1 MTATGIVTPSG
12 VVTATIIKRSPESE
26 RLQRLMRDIH
36 LGSNLGKLFL
46 SVVPYLKAA
55 GQYGLAAD
63 LLEQLRSVVVIE
75 SAVFARIVRIDGSRG
90 DYELAGTKVVT
101 TAGVNAIVDAFQN
114 TVELEN
120 FKYHGIGTGT
130 TAEAVGDTA
139 LVTELTTEYNPN
151 STRATGTTI
160 EGATANVYRTVATN
174 TPDAAPA
181 AAIREHGIFSQAATG
196 GGTLL
201 DRTLFASPGYTL
213 ANGEGLQ
220 TQYDMTYTAGS

>member
-1 MTATGIVTPSG
+1 MLTNGTLTPAG
-12 VVTATIIKRSPESE
+12 VVTPTIIRRSADAE
-26 RLQRLMRDIH
+26 RLERAMKGLR

-46 SVVPYLKAA
+46 RVVPHLRAV
-55 GQYGLAAD
+55 GEYGLAAD
-63 LLEQLRSVVVIE
+63 LLEQLRSVVVME
-75 SAVFARIVRIDGSRG
+75 SALFARIVRVDGSRG
-90 DYELAGTKVVT
+90 EYNLVGTKVVT

-130 TAEAVGDTA
+130 SAEAVGNTA

-151 STRATGTTI
+151 STRATGTTT

-181 AAIREHGIFSQAATG
+181 AAIREHGVFDQASTA

-213 ANGEGLQ
+213 ASGEGLQ
-220 TQYDMTYTAGS
+220 TQYDLTFTAGS

>member
-1 MTATGIVTPSG
+1 MYGNGTITPSG
-12 VVTATIIKRSPESE
+12 VVTPTIIRRSPDSE
-26 RLQRLMRDIH
+26 RLQRLMSDLR
-36 LGSNLGKLFL
+36 LGSNLGRLFL
-46 SVVPYLKAA
+46 RVVPVLKSA

-75 SAVFARIVRIDGSRG
+75 SAVFVKIFRRDGSIEDHG
-90 DYELAGTKVVT
+90 LAGTKVVT

-130 TAEAVGDTA
+130 SAEAVGNTA
-139 LVTELTTEYNPN
+139 LVTELTTEYSPN
-151 STRATGTTI
+151 STRATGTTT

-181 AAIREHGIFSQAATG
+181 AAIREHGIFDQASSA

-213 ANGEGLQ
+213 ASGEGLQ
-220 TQYDMTYTAGS
+220 TQYDLTFTAGS